1 MKKTTI
7 TLVKKFRRFIVWW
20 IEFLGW
26 LYKTPVIYYVQQV
39 QQRIFDRHKLTT
51 NAAAISFFFL
61 LSIIPLLFIVLSI
74 IASFVQS
81 PEEAQAYISDTL
93 THRVPD
99 TARDFVMQLIQK
111 SNLTESVTSI
121 LENKGWISLVSIGS
135 LLWTSSGAFAA
146 IEDAM
151 STIFGVRGRNYF
163 VSRLVEMGMVI
174 IIGCLFLL
182 SSLISGIVH
191 WLQENHITFFKI
203 DFSNLPYVWDI
214 ITNAMPY
221 ALIVLTFYVTY
232 KILPKTE
239 IYDRAALLGALVA
252 SILLELT
259 LYGFSYYVQNFSKY
273 NVFYGSVAG
282 VVISVFTIYLASI
295 ILLVGAE
302 ITEIANTR
310 LENERELAQTIR
322 EFES

>member
-1 MKKTTI
+1 MSKS
-7 TLVKKFRRFIVWW
+7 
-20 IEFLGW
+20 
-26 LYKTPVIYYVQQV
+26 YV
-39 QQRIFDRHKLTT
+39 
-51 NAAAISFFFL
+51 NS
-61 LSIIPLLFIVLSI
+61 
-74 IASFVQS
+74 
-81 PEEAQAYISDTL
+81 
-93 THRVPD
+93 
-99 TARDFVMQLIQK
+99 
-111 SNLTESVTSI
+111 
-121 LENKGWISLVSIGS
+121 GS
-135 LLWTSSGAFAA
+135 ASSGAFAA

-163 VSRLVEMGMVI
+163 VSRLVEMGMVVL
-174 IIGCLFLL
+174 IGCLFLL
-182 SSLISGIVH
+182 SSLISGIIH
-191 WLQENHITFFKI
+191 WLQENHITFFQI

-214 ITNAMPY
+214 ITNALPY
-221 ALIVLTFYVTY
+221 VLIVLTFYVTY

-239 IYDRAALLGALVA
+239 IYDRAAMLGALVA
-252 SILLELT
+252 SVLLELT
-259 LYGFSYYVQNFSKY
+259 LYGFSYYVQNFAKY

>member
-1 MKKTTI
+1 MKKSTI
-7 TLVKKFRRFIVWW
+7 TIVKKFRRFIIWW

-26 LYKTPVIYYVQQV
+26 LYKTPVIYYLQQL

-81 PEEAQAYISDTL
+81 PEEAQAYISETL
-93 THRVPD
+93 TNRVPD
-99 TARDFVMQLIQK
+99 TARDFVLQLIQK

-163 VSRLVEMGMVI
+163 VSRLVEMGMVVL
-174 IIGCLFLL
+174 IGCLFLL
-182 SSLISGIVH
+182 SSLISGIIH
-191 WLQENHITFFKI
+191 WLQENHITFFQI

-214 ITNAMPY
+214 ITNALPY
-221 ALIVLTFYVTY
+221 VLIVLTFYVTY

-239 IYDRAALLGALVA
+239 IYDRAAMLGALVA
-252 SILLELT
+252 SVLLELT
-259 LYGFSYYVQNFSKY
+259 LYGFSYYVQNFARY